1 MYSIIKQ
8 LIKLHFILQQVMK
21 SNNLF
26 VYIYIYMQFIY
37 IYICNLYKY
46 YHNSF
51 AHRLLKGAEEIQ
63 LKKAIKIKYGGG
75 NKEFIFDEQEFYEN
89 IEDENLFFTTQEK
102 QSIVYEFLNQIKCN
116 TDVEEIILNNKKVQ
130 NGRKL
135 SNNKCYTFIY
145 SIITNFLSTL
155 VFIS

>member
-1 MYSIIKQ
+1 
-8 LIKLHFILQQVMK
+8 
-21 SNNLF
+21 
-26 VYIYIYMQFIY
+26 
-37 IYICNLYKY
+37 
-46 YHNSF
+46 
-51 AHRLLKGAEEIQ
+51 LLKGAEEIQ

-135 SNNKCYTFIY
+135 SNYKCYYTSIY
-145 SIITNFLSTL
+145 
-155 VFIS
+155 